1 MTAKKRDRAP
11 NVRREAFARHYAA
24 GADGVIGNGRE
35 SARAAGFKGTDA
47 SLDVTASRLLRNA
60 KVMAAVSRLHGK
72 AEGRAVARL
81 ADFKAEVPACL
92 DTLVEIRDGKITKGA
107 AVRVMAVDKLLDRAL
122 GKPASK
128 VQLDSGVEGAAPASI
143 TVRFV
148 RPTS

>member
-24 GADGVIGNGRE
+24 GAEGVIGNGRE
-35 SARAAGFKGTDA
+35 SARAAGFTGTDA
-47 SLDVTASRLLRNA
+47 SLDVTASRLLRDA
-60 KVMAAVSRLHGK
+60 KVIAAMAKLHGK
-72 AEGRAVARL
+72 AASKAVARL

-92 DTLVEIRDGKITKGA
+92 VTLVEIRDGKITKGA
-107 AVRVMAVDKLLDRAL
+107 AVRVMAADKLLDRAM
-122 GKPASK
+122 GKPTSK